1 MGHRYA
7 TFRANAPTNAYRMK
21 IARIDEGNAERIY
34 YDPRGLGSAAVVAV
48 QSIQQLVGEFSR
60 NEWLPD
66 FGGRRIVGLK
76 EINHITGR

>member
-1 MGHRYA
+1 
-7 TFRANAPTNAYRMK
+7 MK
-21 IARIDEGNAERIY
+21 ITQIEEGDDERIDRESLAPQQSQEPSATPH
-34 YDPRGLGSAAVVAV
+34 DPRRLASAAFVAL